1 MTAIYIIV
9 PILIVAGAFL
19 WMRPSPRD
27 QHLAK
32 LRSQALVNGL
42 RLGSLKV
49 PDTSEFGR
57 VNDVQ
62 TIITLYQI
70 SLVLIDGETCSFTV
84 LRTSGEAGA
93 YLPEGW
99 QWIQR
104 VHLDEKHY
112 EALNGFLAALPTSV
126 SAISLDAQ
134 HASLSW
140 DESDESVTFEG
151 IKGWLTEIT
160 IIFGRNLVG

>member
-1 MTAIYIIV
+1 MTAIFVIV

-27 QHLAK
+27 QQLAK

-42 RLGSLKV
+42 RLASVKV

-62 TIITLYQI
+62 TIITIYQI
-70 SLVLIDGETCSFTV
+70 SLVLIEADTCSFIV
-84 LRTSGEAGA
+84 LRTTGESGA

-99 QWIQR
+99 QWVQR
-104 VHLDEKHY
+104 TQMTEANY
-112 EALNGFLAALPTSV
+112 RALNGFLSNLPASV
-126 SAISLDAQ
+126 SAISLDSE
-134 HASLSW
+134 HVSLNW
-140 DESDESVTFEG
+140 DELDESITFAQ
-151 IKGWLTEIT
+151 IKSWLSEVAV
-160 IIFGRNLVG
+160 FFNRQLVG